1 MDTVPDEHG
10 KARSAHRRTSARWCC
25 ESSPTTWATRDGG
38 DHHRDHPFQR
48 RPTRGVP
55 RTPDAWRPRRAAHI
69 NEPTVPAL
77 AFGLD
82 KKQHGTGLVF
92 GLGGGTFDVGDGVP
106 DLRSMA
112 GDSRLCGD
120 GFDRR
125 LVGHPPDKFQQE
137 SGINLRKDPHALR
150 WAAEKAETELNSV
163 TQTPARRRAQARRGR
178 HLRRSRSGSRS
189 WPCRHWFLLDMG
201 AEMSRRA
208 GAVPPRSGSCAA
220 V

>member
-1 MDTVPDEHG
+1 MTEAIITVTTHFNDAQRAAPQG
-10 KARSAHRRTSARWCC
+10 RRTH
-25 ESSPTTWATRDGG
+25 GG
-38 DHHRDHPFQR
+38 
-48 RPTRGVP
+48 
-55 RTPDAWRPRRAAHI
+55 PRRAAHI

-77 AFGLD
+77 AFGVV

-92 GLGGGTFDVGDGVP
+92 GLGGGTFDVGDGVL

-125 LVGHPPDKFQQE
+125 LVGHPADKFQQE
-137 SGINLRKDPHALR
+137 SGINLRKDPHALQ
-150 WAAEKAETELNSV
+150 WAEKAETELNSV
-163 TQTPARRRAQARRGR
+163 TRTPARRRAQARRGR

-208 GAVPPRSGSCAA
+208 GAVPPRSRSCAA
-220 V
+220 VEETIAGRG